1 MTEIK
6 EISTEQ
12 GFEKSKKNI
21 LFIDV
26 REDEEVLQVAY
37 DVPNIMHIPLS
48 QIRERMLEIPKNQE
62 IIIVCRSGGRSM
74 QATTFLAEKGYDA
87 INLQG
92 GIIAWQQQGFP
103 TK

>member
-62 IIIVCRSGGRSM
+62 IVIVCRSGGRSM